1 MSKKRKPRIEYRYY
15 EMPAGSSILALLGE
29 KWTQNYGREIDY
41 LHFHND
47 LEVGFCY
54 SGKGI
59 LTLEEE
65 DCSFS
70 GGMFSVIPKNLPHNT
85 NSDGDSFSS
94 WEYLFI
100 DVDAFLQE
108 FYHDNPL
115 MADRLIRR
123 INRKA
128 HFVRVE
134 EKPEMAA
141 MIRQIMEIMRNRKE
155 LYMEEMKGMLLAF
168 LIELARWNKT
178 EDEREEGPLSNS
190 VAISPALDFISE
202 YYDQQIKI
210 EELAQLCQRQIYSL
224 VISQIHR
231 SANQRLD
238 RMNIVIDGVSHVLDF
253 PSIAQFPESAFQI
266 LFLDWTD
273 ILRHMAVETIAHIR
287 SVRYAPHNAKH
298 FSELLYLQ
306 STKAL
311 CRRSV
316 NGIQNLIFFLIHIDL
331 LIDILQNL
339 QRKLS
344 VFGDG
349 LSIIKF
355 LKLI

>member
-41 LHFHND
+41 LHFHNH

-134 EKPEMAA
+134 EKPEVAA

-210 EELAQLCQRQIYSL
+210 EELAQLCH
-224 VISQIHR
+224 ISETHFRRIF
-231 SANQRLD
+231 SKC
-238 RMNIVIDGVSHVLDF
+238 MNMTPVEYINWVRIKTACDELKRTND
-253 PSIAQFPESAFQI
+253 SIGDIAVQAGFSTLSTFNRNFQKVMGISPREWRAKPE
-266 LFLDWTD
+266 
-273 ILRHMAVETIAHIR
+273 HYE
-287 SVRYAPHNAKH
+287 
-298 FSELLYLQ
+298 
-306 STKAL
+306 
-311 CRRSV
+311 
-316 NGIQNLIFFLIHIDL
+316 
-331 LIDILQNL
+331 
-339 QRKLS
+339 RKLLKY
-344 VFGDG
+344 D
-349 LSIIKF
+349 IKTQEGW
-355 LKLI
+355 